1 MGESAA
7 WNYGSWQ
14 SFTGKSQVQEEFFQ
28 EEVSWGGVEGAG
40 AGAGGGQGRVSRG
53 GSHILA
59 HRAAQELRGHAD
71 WTAGNMGEWSR

>member
-1 MGESAA
+1 MELWFMAKLYRKISGP
-7 WNYGSWQ
+7 GRILPGGGQ
-14 SFTGKSQVQEEFFQ
+14 LG
-28 EEVSWGGVEGAG
+28 GGVEGAG